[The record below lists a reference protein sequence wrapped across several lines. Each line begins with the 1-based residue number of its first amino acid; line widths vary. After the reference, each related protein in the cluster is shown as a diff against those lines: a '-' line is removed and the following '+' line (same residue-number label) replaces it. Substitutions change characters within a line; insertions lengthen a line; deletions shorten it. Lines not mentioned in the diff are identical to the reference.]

1 MKYKVDKEKLVRLI
15 VDMVEPDSP
24 PFYRSLLIK
33 KYSVYNLDELEKIYL
48 SIKNPSQK
56 KIIFYE
62 LYIL

>member
-15 VDMVEPDSP
+15 VDLVEPDSP

-48 SIKNPSQK
+48 SIKNPG
-56 KIIFYE
+56 
-62 LYIL
+62 